1 MIGHTSFGDS
11 RRRRRR
17 QAYWRVV
24 RFFLGAGAV
33 VMVGGYGYQVGVSA
47 HQARTDQLETDLE
60 QAQQGNLDLQERLA
74 RAAQR
79 SDHAEAALEELRL
92 RYAAEVPTGEFAD
105 LFGQMQA
112 QLEAGVATERL
123 AFLIGIAGRQDT
135 CDGRPVTKRFMPRTP
150 LAQGPISFVR
160 FDDRITVT
168 GTGHPA
174 RNSDGLTEAWY
185 DPAEPVVL
193 TFQTLDGAVQ
203 STEGVV
209 PFNHAMMVDGREYR
223 FSIVAGE
230 QRFIEITAQVCDLP
244 DPSED
249 DLTGARLYLDLPGL
263 PD

>member
-1 MIGHTSFGDS
+1 MIGYTSFGEG

-17 QAYWRVV
+17 QASWRVV
-24 RFFLGAGAV
+24 RFLLGAGAV
-33 VMVGGYGYQVGVSA
+33 AVVSGYGYQVGVSA

-60 QAQQGNLDLQERLA
+60 QAQESNLDLQERLA
-74 RAAQR
+74 RTAQR

-92 RYAAEVPTGEFAD
+92 RYAAEVPTGQLAD

-112 QLEAGVATERL
+112 QLEAGVPTERL
-123 AFLIGIAGRQDT
+123 AFLIGVAGWQDA
-135 CDGRPVTKRFMPRTP
+135 CDGQPVTKRFMPRTP

-174 RNSDGLTEAWY
+174 RNPDGLTEAWY

-193 TFQTLDGAVQ
+193 TFETLDGALHRA
-203 STEGVV
+203 EGVV

-223 FSIVAGE
+223 SGIVAGE
-230 QRFIEITAQVCDLP
+230 QRFVEITAQACDLP
-244 DPSED
+244 DSGENEPI
-249 DLTGARLYLDLPGL
+249 GARLHLDLPGL

>member
-1 MIGHTSFGDS
+1 MIGYTSFGDS

-33 VMVGGYGYQVGVSA
+33 LMVGGYGYQVGVSA
-47 HQARTDQLETDLE
+47 DQARTDQLETDLE
-60 QAQQGNLDLQERLA
+60 QAQQSNLDLQERLA
-74 RAAQR
+74 RTAQR

-92 RYAAEVPTGEFAD
+92 RYAAEVPTGQLAD
-105 LFGQMQA
+105 LFGQMQD

-123 AFLIGIAGRQDT
+123 AFLIDVAGRDDA

-168 GTGHPA
+168 GTGRPA

-185 DPAEPVVL
+185 DPAEPVSL
-193 TFQTLDGAVQ
+193 SFQTLDGAVQ

-209 PFNHAMMVDGREYR
+209 PFNHAMMVDRREYR

-230 QRFIEITAQVCDLP
+230 QRFLEITAQACDLP
-244 DPSED
+244 DSSED
-249 DLTGARLYLDLPGL
+249 DTTGARLHLDLPGL